1 MSKKKWIATS
11 SGSLIWVSKIRH
23 LLQDSLHHLEKCPNK
38 KGLFWYAKYYILHPH
53 DKRKWA
59 CFITLLPLFMH
70 CKVPFLATVFTS
82 QLSSFHFKIYIFPI
96 NLQSTNK
103 ISISQLIF
111 LHLILKPQRL
121 LTSHIVVTS
130 DINNRMVQNF
140 GILDWNLVF
149 LKNPSQILWTNCF
162 FFFPISCM
170 KWFLSPIKNLYK
182 ELVTVYDG
190 LLTKWKSMWRE
201 FLNILWMESS
211 TMFLLVHHLYTTY
224 VYSFT
229 NLTK

>member
-70 CKVPFLATVFTS
+70 CKVPFLAAVFTS

-162 FFFPISCM
+162 FFFSN
-170 KWFLSPIKNLYK
+170 FLH
-182 ELVTVYDG
+182 EMV
-190 LLTKWKSMWRE
+190 
-201 FLNILWMESS
+201 
-211 TMFLLVHHLYTTY
+211 
-224 VYSFT
+224 SFT
-229 NLTK
+229 HQEFVQGTCYRIWRLTDQVKEHVKRVFEHLVNGVKHYVSTRTPFIHDLCVFIH